1 MNYTYTQTK
10 PLLASLLILFIT
22 ACTSAQDSGDNS
34 PAAGV
39 GNVKLTSLV
48 AGESTSVSVGDKIE
62 PLDDNTEI
70 EILHVLDD
78 DSKIV
83 KVVNGKVNL
92 TSIVTE

>member
-34 PAAGV
+34 PEAGV

-92 TSIVTE
+92 TSIVTK